1 MIIHLLQRYGR
12 ETVPVLDDIADRELD
27 AIPYSDGAA
36 KLGGVAGPILDGTA
50 STWSSSRASSGRC
63 CLYGEPPG
71 QIRMVLPDFIYAL
84 VHLLGG
90 ECPCQLWTVLP
101 IRTFALCSVGLT
113 SIGMAPAVSTV
124 S

>member
-1 MIIHLLQRYGR
+1 MIIHLLQRSGR
-12 ETVPVLDDIADRELD
+12 EIVPVLDGITDREFV
-27 AIPYSDGAA
+27 AIPDSDGFA
-36 KLGGVAGPILDGTA
+36 KLGGVARPILDGTA
-50 STWSSSRASSGRC
+50 STWPSSRASSGRC

-71 QIRMVLPDFIYAL
+71 QIRTVLPDFIYAL
-84 VHLLGG
+84 VHLLEG

-113 SIGMAPAVSTV
+113 SIGTTPTVSTV